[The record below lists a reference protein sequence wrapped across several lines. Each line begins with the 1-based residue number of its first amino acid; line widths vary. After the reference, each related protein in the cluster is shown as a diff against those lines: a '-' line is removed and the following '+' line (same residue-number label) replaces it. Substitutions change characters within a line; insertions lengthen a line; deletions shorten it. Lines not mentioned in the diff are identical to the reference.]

1 MFRPIN
7 LNLVHRSRFDRDRGI
22 FLVHRYFGE
31 MSGAV
36 SNRWSCST
44 LGEGLNEVLAQ
55 SYPDGEEEELMK
67 MLEDTLLIILVSCQE
82 FASHIQLNI
91 KQKDHFLILI
101 EI

>member
-1 MFRPIN
+1 MFRPIST
-7 LNLVHRSRFDRDRGI
+7 LCTEAVLIGI
-22 FLVHRYFGE
+22 EVFLVHRYFGE

-44 LGEGLNEVLAQ
+44 LGEGLNQVLAQ

-82 FASHIQLNI
+82 FASHIQLVYI
-91 KQKDHFLILI
+91 KQKDHFLMLI